1 VTALGST
8 GAKRSPIAP
17 DLPTIAE
24 SGLKGWEVTGWF
36 GLVAPKGVPRD
47 VLAKMHGTM
56 VKVLKLPDTTERLGR
71 EGLEV
76 VASAPSEFAA
86 YLESEAKK
94 WAKVVQLAGV
104 KAN

>member
-1 VTALGST
+1 MRSSFSAAAALQKMN
-8 GAKRSPIAP
+8 GAI
-17 DLPTIAE
+17 
-24 SGLKGWEVTGWF
+24 
-36 GLVAPKGVPRD
+36 
-47 VLAKMHGTM
+47 
-56 VKVLKLPDTTERLGR
+56 VKVLKLPETTERLGR

-76 VASAPSEFAA
+76 VASSPNEFAA